1 MTVDTDGNIFLALH
15 DLLVLYVVQLMIL
28 ILDEFVEFQFL

>member
-15 DLLVLYVVQLMIL
+15 DPLVLYVVQLMIL